1 MKNLLEKIDSELLY
15 ADGFDDCILGLTFR
29 ETVPVVL
36 YSTEKVLRKLEES
49 MSPPDASD
57 YFYFNMD
64 CAYVGERTP
73 VFFDSSLEED
83 DDA

>member
-1 MKNLLEKIDSELLY
+1 MKELLEKLDPNLLY

-29 ETVPVVL
+29 EEVPVIL
-36 YSTEKVLRKLEES
+36 YSTQKVIRKLEND
-49 MSPPDASD
+49 MSPPDAAD

-64 CAYVGERTP
+64 CAYVGARTP
-73 VFFDSSLEED
+73 VFFDSELEED